1 MRVFRICFIN
11 QGKVYEIYAR
21 RVRQGDLYGFV
32 EVQEILFEDSS
43 SVLVDP
49 SSERLKAEFKG
60 VERTLIPIHSVIRID
75 DVEREGPGKIHDLPE
90 RSNVTP
96 FPGLAFPAPREPGP
110 KS

>member
-32 EVQEILFEDSS
+32 EAQEILFENSS

-75 DVEREGPGKIHDLPE
+75 EVEREGPGKIHDLPE
-90 RSNVTP
+90 RSNITP
-96 FPGLAFPAPREPGP
+96 FPGLAFPPPREPGP

>member
-32 EVQEILFEDSS
+32 EAHEILFEDTG

-60 VERTLIPIHSVIRID
+60 VERP
-75 DVEREGPGKIHDLPE
+75 
-90 RSNVTP
+90 
-96 FPGLAFPAPREPGP
+96 
-110 KS
+110 

>member
-11 QGKVYEIYAR
+11 QAKVYEIFAR

-49 SSERLKAEFKG
+49 ASERLKAEFKG

-75 DVEREGPGKIHDLPE
+75 EVEREGPGKIHDLPE

>member
-32 EVQEILFEDSS
+32 EAHEILFEDSS

-75 DVEREGPGKIHDLPE
+75 EVEREGPGKIHDLPD
-90 RSNVTP
+90 RSNITS